1 MTGPPIG
8 PFRRS
13 AAGPF
18 RRPAGSTTRTSVAL
32 LRRRHL
38 NGAGGRGQRSRR
50 PTGAPRRAGTG
61 VRDQTD
67 GPAFA
72 DICRLFFTGKGPPPR
87 TRAAVGIGNAI
98 LSWYDQIRYASRYAT
113 LRKEGRPPRS
123 RYTWYYVGQWRRRHV
138 ADTENDFFFFKK
150 QTDKYE
156 RKIRGERVRGERGA

>member
-72 DICRLFFTGKGPPPR
+72 DICRLFFTGKGPPPPGQER
-87 TRAAVGIGNAI
+87 RSGSETRYCRDTIK
-98 LSWYDQIRYASRYAT
+98 YDTHRGT
-113 LRKEGRPPRS
+113 RP
-123 RYTWYYVGQWRRRHV
+123 
-138 ADTENDFFFFKK
+138 
-150 QTDKYE
+150 YE
-156 RKIRGERVRGERGA
+156 KRGGPRVRVTRGIM